1 MPSVNPYDA
10 VPDIDFAPESTEEI
24 QERMI
29 QTYEDALEAE
39 TGQRQTLPLASRERI
54 MLNTMAYLVSG
65 LYQLFGNRAKM
76 NLPKYSVEK
85 WLEVLASLWG
95 LTRRPAAPAV
105 GVVEFTLSAVREEDI
120 LIPKGTRVSPGEKL
134 FFATDEDLIIRSPQ
148 RSGQVGITCQQAG
161 YVGNGFA
168 PGRIQI
174 IVDPVAYVDSV
185 KNIETTQGG
194 ADVEDDLSLRTR
206 IFYAPQ
212 GYSVAG
218 PEGAY
223 QFWVREFSQA
233 IEGVGI
239 TSPKPGKVE
248 ICLTLTGGEL
258 PPPAYLER
266 LMEYLYSKRPLT
278 DQLTLK
284 APEVVEFDLDMTY
297 YINRSDTNRELE
309 IRAAVEAAVQ
319 QYLSWQESTIGRDL
333 NPDKLVALVIAAGAK
348 RLEVRQ
354 PVKQVIAAGQIFKHS
369 RAQVQYGGI
378 EDD

>member
-239 TSPKPGKVE
+239 TSPKPGEVE

-258 PPPAYLER
+258 PQPAYLER
-266 LMEYLYSKRPLT
+266 LIEYLYNKRPLT

-369 RAQVQYGGI
+369 SAQVQYGGI

>member
-105 GVVEFTLSAVREEDI
+105 GVVEF
-120 LIPKGTRVSPGEKL
+120 
-134 FFATDEDLIIRSPQ
+134 
-148 RSGQVGITCQQAG
+148 
-161 YVGNGFA
+161 
-168 PGRIQI
+168 
-174 IVDPVAYVDSV
+174 
-185 KNIETTQGG
+185 
-194 ADVEDDLSLRTR
+194 
-206 IFYAPQ
+206 
-212 GYSVAG
+212 
-218 PEGAY
+218 
-223 QFWVREFSQA
+223 
-233 IEGVGI
+233 
-239 TSPKPGKVE
+239 
-248 ICLTLTGGEL
+248 
-258 PPPAYLER
+258 
-266 LMEYLYSKRPLT
+266 
-278 DQLTLK
+278 
-284 APEVVEFDLDMTY
+284 DLDMTY

-348 RLEVRQ
+348 RLEVHQ

>member
-85 WLEVLASLWG
+85 WLEVLASFWG

-218 PEGAY
+218 PEDAY

-239 TSPKPGKVE
+239 ASPKPGEVE

-258 PPPAYLER
+258 PQPAYLER
-266 LMEYLYSKRPLT
+266 LMEYLDDKRPLT

-354 PVKQVIAAGQIFKHS
+354 PVKQVIASGQIFKHS
-369 RAQVQYGGI
+369 SSQVQYGGI

>member
-239 TSPKPGKVE
+239 TSPQPGEVE

-258 PPPAYLER
+258 PQPAYLER
-266 LMEYLYSKRPLT
+266 LIEYLYNKRPLT
-278 DQLTLK
+278 DQLTLM

>member
-258 PPPAYLER
+258 PQPAYLER